1 MTDPSR
7 AAAAAQALE
16 ALRQR
21 YRGSAGTTVE
31 AFRSLAARLVEQP
44 DAPEVVET
52 LRRELHRVRG
62 TAGSY
67 GYAEASRISGVLEE
81 RAVRWAADPRLELL
95 ERGAI
100 LLRYIAALGAAF
112 DDGSVVASAGEAVP
126 AGKRLLAVDLA
137 PGIAESLR
145 EEGRLRGY
153 EVEVKAEG
161 AWTPAAL
168 RATAPHVVVTPLGSA
183 EAVHAAL
190 ANAGI
195 PLVVLDDGSDP
206 AAAKRAARLAGT
218 RFAHAFEDAAAVFD
232 LVTHAAGRTTW
243 AGARVLVCDDDPDVL
258 ALVRAIV
265 EDAGLEV
272 RTLGD
277 PARLL
282 AELERTRPSLLL
294 LDVNLGRI
302 DGIALARTVR
312 LMEGFATLPLIL
324 FSTQTDSRTRQAA
337 LDAGA
342 DEFLPKPIVAAELRA
357 RVTTRLDAERL
368 RRLDEGRHPG
378 TGLLLSDRLRSQ
390 LADQVTRRQVDRAPL
405 AVAVLRPAERART
418 GGAQLSWHTEV
429 RRVAEALVAAG
440 PSRIVGYADDLAV
453 AVVGPGSVDALA
465 TAVSVLQDSRPAG
478 APVWHAGVVAM
489 SSTHEAADQ
498 LVAAA
503 TEAAGAAEV
512 AGEPL
517 RRWSVDDAQLAP
529 DVIVVEDDVA
539 LADMLRYALDT
550 QGFTHREYTTG
561 TDALD
566 ALLAMRPGVGRRP
579 LLLLDVELPGLD
591 GHSLHERLRVQRPGV
606 FAVVFASVH
615 GSEGEQLRALRAG
628 ALDYIVKPVSLRVL
642 MAKIPIWMAATRES
656 RA

>member
-16 ALRQR
+16 ALRER
-21 YRGSAGTTVE
+21 YRASAGTTVE

-67 GYAEASRISGVLEE
+67 GYAEASRLSGVLEE
-81 RAVRWAADPRLELL
+81 RALRWAADPRLELP

-100 LLRYIAALGAAF
+100 LRRYIAALAHAF
-112 DDGSVVASAGEAVP
+112 DDGRASAASDDAAP
-126 AGKRLLAVDLA
+126 AGKRLLAVDVA
-137 PGIAESLR
+137 PGLVAMLG

-153 EVEVKAEG
+153 AVEEKAQG

-206 AAAKRAARLAGT
+206 AIAKRVARLPGT
-218 RFAHAFEDAAAVFD
+218 RFVHAGDDAPAVFD
-232 LVTHAAGRTTW
+232 VVTHAAGRTTW

-258 ALVRAIV
+258 ALVRVIV

-272 RTLGD
+272 RTLSD
-277 PARLL
+277 PTRLL
-282 AELERTRPSLLL
+282 SELERTRPSLLL
-294 LDVNLGRI
+294 LDINVGQV
-302 DGIALARTVR
+302 DGIALARIVR
-312 LMEGFATLPLIL
+312 LVEGFATLPLIL
-324 FSTQTDSRTRQAA
+324 FSTQTDSRTRAAA

-357 RVTTRLDAERL
+357 RITTRLDAERL

-378 TGLLLSDRLRSQ
+378 TGLLLSDRFRAR
-390 LADQVTRRQVDRAPL
+390 LADQVTRRRVDRAPL
-405 AVAVLRPAERART
+405 AVAVLRPAERSRT
-418 GGAQLSWHTEV
+418 GGAQVAWHTEV
-429 RRVAEALVAAG
+429 RRIAEALVAAV
-440 PSRIVGYADDLAV
+440 PDRTVGYADDVALAV
-453 AVVGPGSVDALA
+453 ASPESVAALA
-465 TAVSVLQDSRPAG
+465 TAIAALQDTRPAR
-478 APVWHAGVVAM
+478 APAWHAGLVAM
-489 SSTHEAADQ
+489 SSTHDAADQ

-503 TEAAGAAEV
+503 TEAAGAAEA

-517 RRWSVDDAQLAP
+517 RRWTVDDTQLAP

-550 QGFTHREYTTG
+550 QGFTHRVYSTG
-561 TDALD
+561 TEALE
-566 ALLAMRPGVGRRP
+566 ALMAMRAGVGRRP

-606 FAVVFASVH
+606 FAVVFASVQ

-642 MAKIPIWMAATRES
+642 MAKIPIWIAATREA